1 MKKKRPRTYQ
11 NRVARARNINMGKR
25 GGEIR
30 KVESSQLKNS
40 FLNFN
45 LIIGSNLYL
54 VWENYMTIYTV
65 DNLIIIDHFK
75 F

>member
-30 KVESSQLKNS
+30 KVEVRIIFVEDNCLTSPPVPGKVCKKNC
-40 FLNFN
+40 
-45 LIIGSNLYL
+45 
-54 VWENYMTIYTV
+54 
-65 DNLIIIDHFK
+65 
-75 F
+75 